1 MFLRFLTIYMDPRNR
16 LLITLVREKM
26 KKIYLDYA
34 ATAPADPA
42 AVKAM
47 LPYFDSVFA
56 NPSSAHSAGREAR
69 EAVAK
74 ARETI
79 ASILGALP
87 EEIVF
92 TSGGTESNN
101 YALKG
106 IARSIKGNRTHI
118 ITSSVE
124 HPSVSKPCRS
134 LEKDGYAIT
143 YLPVDRHGLV
153 DPDEVRRAINSH
165 TCLISIMHA
174 NNESGSVQP
183 IADIAGIAHEHGIIM
198 HTDAVQSFAH
208 MPVSVDEL
216 SVDMLSAS
224 AHKFYGPKGVGF
236 LYVLNGLKLTSFM
249 EGGGQEMGRRSST
262 CNVPG
267 IVGMARAAE
276 LASERMESENA
287 EIRRLANRLIK
298 GIRENIDDAVF
309 NGHPEKRLHNIVSV
323 TVGDVPLKNLLRDL
337 DAEGIYCS
345 AGAACSASSWTETG
359 AREEGADSKS
369 GALRLSL
376 GRYTTEG
383 DIDYTI
389 DVLAKTVKALR
400 GK

>member
-1 MFLRFLTIYMDPRNR
+1 
-16 LLITLVREKM
+16 M
-26 KKIYLDYA
+26 KNIYLDYA
-34 ATAPADPA
+34 ATAPTDPDV
-42 AVKAM
+42 VKAM

-56 NPSSAHSAGREAR
+56 NPSSEHAPGREAR
-69 EAVAK
+69 AAVGQ

-79 ASILGALP
+79 ASVLGALP

-101 YALKG
+101 FALKG
-106 IARSIKGNRTHI
+106 VARSIRGKNTHI

-134 LEKDGYAIT
+134 LEKDGYAVT
-143 YLPVDRHGLV
+143 YLPVDEHGLV
-153 DPDEVRRAINSH
+153 DPDDVRKAITSG
-165 TCLISIMHA
+165 TCMVSIMHA
-174 NNESGSVQP
+174 NNENGSVQP
-183 IADIAGIAHEHGIIM
+183 IKEIACIAHEHGIVM
-198 HTDAVQSFAH
+198 HTDAVQSFGH
-208 MPVSVDEL
+208 LPFSVDDL
-216 SVDMLSAS
+216 GVDMLSAS
-224 AHKFYGPKGVGF
+224 AHKFYGPKGAGF

-262 CNVPG
+262 CNVSG

-276 LASERMESENA
+276 IAAARMVSENA
-287 EIRRLANRLIK
+287 EIRRLADRLIR
-298 GIRENIDDAVF
+298 GIREKISDALF
-309 NGHPEKRLHNIVSV
+309 NGHPEQRLHNIVSV
-323 TVGDVPLKNLLRDL
+323 TFGNVPLKSLLREL

-359 AREEGADSKS
+359 AGEPAEGTKQ

-376 GRYTTEG
+376 GRHTTEE
-383 DIDYTI
+383 DIDCTI
-389 DVLAKTVKALR
+389 YALARIVRALR